1 MTISFDPP
9 PLPAWRR
16 YLPGSLILAAGLI
29 LVGGYACTLG
39 AVQIDIP
46 KILREAWTHGIQP
59 HGEATIFWY
68 VRLPRVVLAACVGG
82 VLAASGAAFQA
93 VLRNP
98 LADPFILGISGGAAL
113 GALAATLAQSD
124 RAVADPLLVSLGAFA
139 GALSTVFIVHRIAWT
154 SGRLPVQTLLLAGV
168 VVNAFY
174 GAQILLLTT
183 LVSPARLA
191 VLLTQMSGTIPEDG
205 PRIVAIVAGFSVVGL
220 AAIWALAWP
229 LNLISTGEE
238 TAQTLG
244 IDVERVKRWTFIAA
258 SLATGVV
265 VSRAGLIGFVGL
277 IVPHV
282 IRLIW
287 GPDHRF
293 LIPASIAGGAMLV
306 MASDGL
312 ARTLLSSDLP
322 VGVVTASLGAP
333 FFLYLLWRE
342 ARRA

>member
-9 PLPAWRR
+9 PRPPWRR
-16 YLPGSLILAAGLI
+16 YLPGAVVLAVGLFLVAG
-29 LVGGYACTLG
+29 YSCTLG
-39 AVQIDIP
+39 AVQLDIP
-46 KILREAWTHGIQP
+46 NILREAWNYGIQP
-59 HGEATIFWY
+59 YGEATIFWY
-68 VRLPRVVLAACVGG
+68 VRLPRVVLAGCVGA

-98 LADPFILGISGGAAL
+98 LADPFILGVSGGAAL
-113 GALAATLAQSD
+113 GALATTLAQSG
-124 RAVADPLLVSLGAFA
+124 RAVPDPLLVSLGAFA
-139 GALSTVFIVHRIAWT
+139 GALSTVLIVHRIAWT

-191 VLLTQMSGTIPEDG
+191 VLLAQMSGTIPEDG
-205 PRIVAIVAGFSVVGL
+205 PEVVAIVAGLSCIGL

-244 IDVERVKRWTFIAA
+244 LDVERVKRWTFIAA

-282 IRLIW
+282 VRLIW

-293 LIPASIAGGAMLV
+293 LIPASIALGAMLV

-312 ARTLLSSDLP
+312 ARSILHSELP